1 MKLTR
6 EEGELGIDTIAAPVS
21 DFENPVHTAL
31 AIVGPV
37 RRSNQERSSILFRT
51 LLEVTGEISPLMGKS

>member
-6 EEGELGIDTIAAPVS
+6 EEGELGIDTIATPVS

-31 AIVGPV
+31 AIVCPAY
-37 RRSNQERSSILFRT
+37 RCNQERSTILFRA
-51 LLEVTGEISPLMGKS
+51 LLEVTGLISRLMSES